1 MIYNESVLQALG
13 IDTDGLVYCGEFPP
27 YNPRLIP
34 LARNLRTRGTKAEA
48 MLWKVLKNLQT
59 GYTFTR
65 QKPILNFIADF
76 YCHQLRTV
84 VEVDGFTHFE
94 EEDYI
99 DDVERDRQMALIG
112 IRTVRIPDQDVRRN
126 PTEAAQR
133 IFFEIG
139 IDIPML

>member
-1 MIYNESVLQALG
+1 
-13 IDTDGLVYCGEFPP
+13 
-27 YNPRLIP
+27 
-34 LARNLRTRGTKAEA
+34 
-48 MLWKVLKNLQT
+48 MLWKVLKNQQT

-133 IFFEIG
+133 IFFEIRV
-139 IDIPML
+139 DIPML